1 MSTIPKNIQHWLE
14 IDLDKLTAN
23 YQAVSSF
30 IGEKVPI
37 IAVVKNDAYG
47 FGAVECAKA
56 FAEAGAAMLAVTTLE
71 EAIELREGGITAP
84 VLVFLPPQKGEIEKY
99 VEYDLTATVD
109 GMRALNLLKHSGVKC
124 HLKLNTGMNR
134 FGANLDEL
142 AEILG
147 GFWKK
152 GAPQLTG
159 AYSHMATALEQG
171 DGFAKQQIALFK
183 QMKERFTDFGFDGIM
198 FHLANSAGALRFPEA
213 RFSAVRLGS
222 VLYAQLGMAA
232 KMGLDLADPFTAK
245 AKVAAVRDLKK
256 GDSVGYSREF
266 VAAHDMRLAVIPYG
280 YGDGFG
286 VQASARELTI
296 KDSVQNMSR
305 DIGRLVL
312 KRYKR
317 GVYYQGQ
324 FLTALG
330 RVAMQSMMV
339 DISGLPDIKVGDV
352 VEAPMRRTSASARL
366 PRVYLCGGRIVAT
379 RVLIAEN
386 LSF

>member
-1 MSTIPKNIQHWLE
+1 
-14 IDLDKLTAN
+14 
-23 YQAVSSF
+23 
-30 IGEKVPI
+30 
-37 IAVVKNDAYG
+37 
-47 FGAVECAKA
+47 
-56 FAEAGAAMLAVTTLE
+56 
-71 EAIELREGGITAP
+71 
-84 VLVFLPPQKGEIEKY
+84 
-99 VEYDLTATVD
+99 
-109 GMRALNLLKHSGVKC
+109 
-124 HLKLNTGMNR
+124 
-134 FGANLDEL
+134 
-142 AEILG
+142 
-147 GFWKK
+147 
-152 GAPQLTG
+152 
-159 AYSHMATALEQG
+159 
-171 DGFAKQQIALFK
+171 
-183 QMKERFTDFGFDGIM
+183 
-198 FHLANSAGALRFPEA
+198 
-213 RFSAVRLGS
+213 
-222 VLYAQLGMAA
+222 
-232 KMGLDLADPFTAK
+232 
-245 AKVAAVRDLKK
+245 
-256 GDSVGYSREF
+256 VGYSREF

-366 PRVYLCGGRIVAT
+366 PRVYVRGGKVVAT